1 MNSYMLKQHLSN
13 SITLIQDILENVGC
27 HSITLKGN
35 EMRFALPN
43 HSNPTSGVL
52 YIDTLYVKVWNEL
65 DIQGDIITLVK
76 ILKNISYGETIIY
89 ICNILGIDFDPMLE
103 TNISNKTKNEWIS
116 PLLELCGKLKR
127 KDNIELNLFDLETTY
142 YHFSPHIQLCKEGI
156 TLPVQK
162 QFNIGYDF
170 WSQRILFPHRLWN
183 GKDDEFVGIIGRTTN
198 PYWEELNL
206 PKYFPLKKYKKS
218 YNLYGY
224 WENTHVVIPENLS
237 KVQQM
242 SYRTFQNTHRV
253 IVYEAEKSVL
263 KRASLHDYTGV
274 ALCGHALSDEQV
286 KILTGMNDVIE
297 VIFALDNDV
306 SEEVMKDMCK
316 RIFNKKT
323 SYIIDKERNNPD
335 LSKRILGPKDSP
347 ADCNEKDFYKL
358 LKSRV
363 LYTK

>member
-13 SITLIQDILENVGC
+13 SITLIQDILEDVGC
-27 HSITLKGN
+27 HSITIKGK

-43 HSNPTSGVL
+43 HSNPTSGML
-52 YIDTLYVKVWNEL
+52 YIDTLYVKIWNEL
-65 DIQGDIITLVK
+65 DIQGDIITLIKV
-76 ILKNISYGETIIY
+76 LKNLSYGETIIY
-89 ICNILGIDFDPMLE
+89 ICNVLSIDFDPMYE
-103 TNISNKTKNEWIS
+103 PEQQKSKTEWIA
-116 PLLELCGKLKR
+116 PLLELCGKIK
-127 KDNIELNLFDLETTY
+127 KQDSIELTLFDLESTY

-162 QFNIGYDF
+162 QFHIGYDF

-183 GKDDEFVGIIGRTTN
+183 GKEDDFVGIIGRTTN

-224 WENTHVVIPENLS
+224 WENTHVQIPENLS
-237 KVQQM
+237 DLEKIT
-242 SYRTFQNTHRV
+242 YRTFKNTHRV

-263 KRASLHDYTGV
+263 KRASFHDYTGV
-274 ALCGHALSDEQV
+274 ALCGHSLSDEQV
-286 KILTGMNDVIE
+286 KILAGMDDVVE

-306 SEEVMKDMCK
+306 PEETMKEMCK

-347 ADCNEKDFYKL
+347 ADCSEKDFYKL

-363 LYTK
+363 VYKK